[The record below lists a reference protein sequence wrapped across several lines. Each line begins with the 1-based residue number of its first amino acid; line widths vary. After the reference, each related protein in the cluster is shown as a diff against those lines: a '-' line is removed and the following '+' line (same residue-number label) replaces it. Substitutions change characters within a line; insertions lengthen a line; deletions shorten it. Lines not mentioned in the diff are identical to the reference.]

1 MKKTV
6 FLLAAIFTV
15 SALTGCGSDPEDVA
29 LGMAKAIAKGDAEK
43 LASYC
48 SPEYR
53 DHCNE
58 KYAKWFIEAYQKNFA
73 AMKKYYP

>member
-29 LGMAKAIAKGDAEK
+29 LGMVSGSKTV
-43 LASYC
+43 ASYIDNVSIYYTEKGQQARGRQGGSQA
-48 SPEYR
+48 SPE
-53 DHCNE
+53 
-58 KYAKWFIEAYQKNFA
+58 Q
-73 AMKKYYP
+73 